1 MCYSYISSKKHQYYL
16 IELFVKWLPNTY
28 YCFFG
33 FLLHCC
39 YVYYI
44 ICQHKNSIWGRGKS
58 FFVKAWMTSHRLAFT
73 KRCQFL
79 LVHPAVFLSR
89 LSHVPPIRKWIYL
102 FVPLT
107 RKLLLTYFC
116 ILDLGFLFT
125 VINILSKIMITTY
138 HKIVTNFL
146 YQWKKMMY
154 NIQLL

>member
-1 MCYSYISSKKHQYYL
+1 MYYSISSKKHQYYL

-89 LSHVPPIRKWIYL
+89 LSHVPPISKWIYL

-107 RKLLLTYFC
+107 RKLLLRTY
-116 ILDLGFLFT
+116 L
-125 VINILSKIMITTY
+125 
-138 HKIVTNFL
+138 
-146 YQWKKMMY
+146 
-154 NIQLL
+154 QLTFAYWIWVFYLL